1 MFVGGWMDRSAHLLR
16 VYAILKQGEHE
27 QYTLTIGMMLGIRV
41 AVGRPQQM
49 DDLTLMDFMQVDKYL
64 FPPKGK

>member
-1 MFVGGWMDRSAHLLR
+1 
-16 VYAILKQGEHE
+16 
-27 QYTLTIGMMLGIRV
+27 MMLGIRV

-64 FPPKGK
+64 FPPKGKPLCLCSTERWHGRQSGMLWRGNHKK